1 MQADPD
7 DQQPEKSPRQRAE
20 APFGTLSYELILDA
34 LDALGLYGDGSLVAL
49 NSYENR
55 VYQVGIDGEQ
65 PVIVKIYRPARWS
78 EAQILEEHGFLLEL
92 AEEEIPVVPPM
103 VLDGRTLHH
112 AGGFMLSVF
121 KRRGGRAPDLDRSDT
136 LEWLGRFL
144 GRIHAHGALK
154 PYQVR
159 PALDVA
165 SFGTEPR
172 AFLLDSHFIAPHL
185 KSAYATL
192 TSDAL
197 LLVQQAFDRVE
208 PNLIRVH
215 GDCHIGNILW
225 TEHGPHFV
233 DFDDSRSAPAMQD
246 LWMLL
251 SGERHEQRAQMRFLL
266 DGYREFADF
275 RMAELALIEPLR
287 TLRLIHY
294 SAWLARRWHDPAFP
308 VAFPWFE
315 SAQYWQ
321 DRTLELRDQ
330 IDAMNQ
336 PALNL
341 SDD

>member
-1 MQADPD
+1 MD
-7 DQQPEKSPRQRAE
+7 DEQDEPQPESSATRRAE

-34 LDALGLYGDGSLVAL
+34 LDALGLNGDGSLVAL

-55 VYQVGIDGEQ
+55 VYQVGIDQEP
-65 PVIVKIYRPARWS
+65 PVIVKVYRPARWS
-78 EAQILEEHGFLLEL
+78 DDQILEEHGFLLEL
-92 AEEEIPVVPPM
+92 AEQEIPVVPPM
-103 VLDGRTLHH
+103 LLDGRTLHH
-112 AGGFMLSVF
+112 AGGFAFSVF

-144 GRIHAHGALK
+144 GRIHAIGAVSA
-154 PYQVR
+154 YRYR
-159 PALDVA
+159 PALDVQ

-172 AFLLDSHFIAPHL
+172 AFLLDSHFIPPHL
-185 KSAYATL
+185 KNAYATL
-192 TSDAL
+192 TSQAL

-208 PNLIRVH
+208 PSLIRVH

-246 LWMLL
+246 LWMML
-251 SGERHEQRAQMRFLL
+251 SGERHEQSAQMRSLL
-266 DGYREFADF
+266 NGYREFADF
-275 RMAELALIEPLR
+275 RMAELGLIEPLR

-308 VAFPWFE
+308 LAFPWFE
-315 SAQYWQ
+315 SAQYWE

-336 PALNL
+336 PALSL